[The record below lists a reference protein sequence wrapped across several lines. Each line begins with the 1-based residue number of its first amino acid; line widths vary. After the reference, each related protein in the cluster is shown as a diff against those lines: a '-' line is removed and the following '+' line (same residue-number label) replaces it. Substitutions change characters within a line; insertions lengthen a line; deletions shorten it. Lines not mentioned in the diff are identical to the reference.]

1 MKNVLITN
9 DAIILGI
16 LLSFLVFIFMT
27 SKSENRFF
35 QRLYKVV
42 PSMLLCYIFPASLN
56 SFGIIS
62 GDNSGLYK
70 MSTQYLLPAALILLT
85 STANLPA
92 IARLGK
98 KALITFLSGTVGVI
112 IGAPIAFVLVAW
124 MIPGFEEQA
133 KTHQY
138 WRGLVTIS
146 VASYNF

>member
-1 MKNVLITN
+1 
-9 DAIILGI
+9 
-16 LLSFLVFIFMT
+16 
-27 SKSENRFF
+27 
-35 QRLYKVV
+35 
-42 PSMLLCYIFPASLN
+42 
-56 SFGIIS
+56 
-62 GDNSGLYK
+62 

-124 MIPGFEEQA
+124 MIPGFKEQA
-133 KTHQY
+133 ETHQY

>member
-56 SFGIIS
+56 SFSIIS
-62 GDNSGLYK
+62 GTTLDYTKCQPNIYYPPHSFCLHLLP
-70 MSTQYLLPAALILLT
+70 TYLLLRVWVKRRLLPFFQELLELLLVHP
-85 STANLPA
+85 SLLFWLP
-92 IARLGK
+92 G
-98 KALITFLSGTVGVI
+98 
-112 IGAPIAFVLVAW
+112 
-124 MIPGFEEQA
+124 
-133 KTHQY
+133 
-138 WRGLVTIS
+138 
-146 VASYNF
+146 